1 MAGSDNW
8 AKVTVGLIT
17 FAFIN
22 LLLFIV
28 LSNPMGL
35 IFDMIVT
42 QSGNMGVESEVTNH
56 INNYRMVFGLTFLL
70 SMAGLIVWFILG
82 SHREEYEDF

>member
-1 MAGSDNW
+1 MTNSDNW

-35 IFDMIVT
+35 IFDMIDT
-42 QSGNMGVESEVTNH
+42 QAGNMGVEDKVVPH
-56 INNYRMVFGLTFLL
+56 ISNYRNVFGLTFLL

-82 SHREEYEDF
+82 AHKEEHEEY